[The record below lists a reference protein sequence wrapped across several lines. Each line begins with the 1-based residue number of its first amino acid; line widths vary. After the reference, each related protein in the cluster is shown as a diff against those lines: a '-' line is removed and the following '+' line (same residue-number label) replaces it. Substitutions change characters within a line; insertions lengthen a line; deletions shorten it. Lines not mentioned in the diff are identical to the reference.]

1 MTIPCRPNKKREG
14 LTTIGDEC
22 NRVKLRLAQFE
33 VQNISFHFNFFL
45 ELLYPNERD
54 EDIVWTLRKLRG
66 IRATLVELFF
76 MMNQLQ
82 TQLL

>member
-1 MTIPCRPNKKREG
+1 MTIPCQLNKREG
-14 LTTIGDEC
+14 ITTIGDEC
-22 NRVKLRLAQFE
+22 SRVKLRLAQFE
-33 VQNISFHFNFFL
+33 VQNISFILIFL
-45 ELLYPNERD
+45 ELLYLNERD

-82 TQLL
+82 TKLL